1 MERIGVIGL
10 GRMGSAI
17 AERFAAQGA
26 EVSGWT
32 RSGRQVAG
40 IAPAASLADLVVGSE
55 ILVLSLLDDRAVGE
69 TLDALLALDLAGRLI
84 IDTSTASP
92 HQLCERAAAIAAAGA
107 RAVDAPISGGP
118 ELVRAGACGIF
129 IGGAPDAAATAEK
142 VLSALSG
149 RIFGVGPLGAGLVMK
164 VINNGMLQAYFSGLT
179 DLLPM
184 AARAGL
190 PLETVMT
197 ILSGGPAGMPMV
209 RDRLPKI
216 LGQDPTVGF
225 PVSGLFKDNALF
237 RAIVASY
244 GLPSPTLDRLAGQ
257 QPAAEAAGL
266 WEQDLASLVRL
277 AYESGTR

>member
-17 AERFAAQGA
+17 AERFAAEGRT
-26 EVSGWT
+26 VTGWT
-32 RSGRQVAG
+32 RSGRDLPG
-40 IAPAASLADLVVGSE
+40 IAPAADLATLVAQSD
-55 ILVLSLLDDRAVGE
+55 ILVLSLFDDAAVAG
-69 TLDALLALDLAGRLI
+69 TLDALLMLDLTGRLI

-92 HQLCERAAAIAAAGA
+92 HLLCERAEKIAAAGA

-129 IGGAPDAAATAEK
+129 IGGTPEAAEAARHALAP
-142 VLSALSG
+142 LSE
-149 RIFGVGPLGAGLVMK
+149 RIFVVGPLGAGLVMK

-184 AARAGL
+184 AQKAGL

-216 LGQDPTVGF
+216 LGQDPSVGF
-225 PVSGLFKDNALF
+225 PVSGVMKDNALF
-237 RAIVASY
+237 RAIIGSY
-244 GLPSPTLDRLAGQ
+244 GLPAPTLERLAGQ
-257 QPAAEAAGL
+257 QDAARAAGL
-266 WEQDLASLVRL
+266 WDQDLATLVRL
-277 AYESGTR
+277 AYDSGST